1 MRVLDF
7 FRKKEKENIKK
18 KSNGVLAE
26 AYKYSGK
33 AGYMSFNDFSNLPE
47 ASDYEFVYTAIIA
60 MLASNDPQFEI
71 ACRGTDIFNDGQV
84 DMEAAMSEFMSW
96 YKDMKKNGINLSLDE
111 FKEFML
117 YDSNEKFN
125 YSINMNRANIKQDL
139 KQFTEGNVASI
150 IARSEAL
157 GDRFVT
163 IEEEYEIVRRGR

>member
-33 AGYMSFNDFSNLPE
+33 TGYLSFEQFLNLPE
-47 ASDYEFVYTAIIA
+47 VSDYEFVYTAIIA
-60 MLASNDPQFEI
+60 MLASNDPQFEV
-71 ACRGTDIFNDGQV
+71 ACRDTDIFNNGQIN
-84 DMEAAMSEFMSW
+84 MEAAMREFMSW
-96 YKDMKKNGINLSLDE
+96 YKDMKKNGVNLSMDE

-150 IARSEAL
+150 IAKSEAL